1 MYDQLQPPLQFCQ
14 IAPFFGLSVAEF
26 KCHPKIPFYGRS
38 LCDIPA
44 TIAEWIIPTSTT
56 TKTILGTY
64 LTFCP
69 PGYD

>member
-38 LCDIPA
+38 LCDIPS
-44 TIAEWIIPTSTT
+44 TIAE
-56 TKTILGTY
+56 
-64 LTFCP
+64 
-69 PGYD
+69 